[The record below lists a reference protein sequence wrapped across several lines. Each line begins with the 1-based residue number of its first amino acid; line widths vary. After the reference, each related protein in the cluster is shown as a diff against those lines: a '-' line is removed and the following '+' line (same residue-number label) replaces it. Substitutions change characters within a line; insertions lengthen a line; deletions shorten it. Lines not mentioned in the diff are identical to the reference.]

1 LINPTGKTGHF
12 HAVDW
17 CVELNNLFIKVKN
30 RGKGSNHSVARVIL
44 ESPLVEIYCKAHSI
58 IENNF
63 MHTGRTSSHAEPDMK
78 KTFDGLLTKMQLM
91 TPHFPTLGQQSTYS
105 VPDLLDKGHE
115 LFEKGTKGNSVSDVD
130 GATDEVLE
138 QPTAEDIV
146 GEL

>member
-1 LINPTGKTGHF
+1 
-12 HAVDW
+12 
-17 CVELNNLFIKVKN
+17 
-30 RGKGSNHSVARVIL
+30 
-44 ESPLVEIYCKAHSI
+44 
-58 IENNF
+58 